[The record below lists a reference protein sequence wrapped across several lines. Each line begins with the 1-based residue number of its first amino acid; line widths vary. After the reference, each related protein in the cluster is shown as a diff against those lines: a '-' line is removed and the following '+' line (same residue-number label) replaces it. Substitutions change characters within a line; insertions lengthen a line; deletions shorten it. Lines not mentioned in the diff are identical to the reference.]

1 MITLDEII
9 GKSGDSELLDLKY
22 DCAKNLL
29 EFTLDM
35 DMDEFNTKMSFQVV
49 TREIRF
55 GKVDADIKV
64 CRLELISLTDEL
76 TINNGIYVPSNDF
89 PKLMQETKKGFNL
102 VYGKRINEVSHILSL
117 VGVGKIFVAS
127 IENKEAI
134 RFFDTEKV

>member
-9 GKSGDSELLDLKY
+9 GKSGDSELLELKY

-29 EFTLDM
+29 EFTLDI
-35 DMDEFNTKMSFQVV
+35 DELNTKMSFQVF

-55 GKVDADIKV
+55 GKVDSDIKV
-64 CRLELISLTDEL
+64 CRLELISLNDEL
-76 TINNGIYVPSNDF
+76 SVNSGIYVPSTDF

-102 VYGKRINEVSHILSL
+102 VFGKRVSEVSHLVSL

-127 IENKEAI
+127 IESREAI
-134 RFFDTEKV
+134 HFYNSGN

>member
-35 DMDEFNTKMSFQVV
+35 DELNTKMSFQVV
-49 TREIRF
+49 TKEIRF
-55 GKVDADIKV
+55 GKVDSDIKV

-76 TINNGIYVPSNDF
+76 TINNGIYVPSTDF
-89 PKLMQETKKGFNL
+89 PKLMQEIKKGFNL
-102 VYGKRINEVSHILSL
+102 VYGKRISEVSHLVSL
-117 VGVGKIFVAS
+117 IGVGKIFVAS
-127 IENKEAI
+127 IESREVI
-134 RFFDTEKV
+134 RFY